1 MCSFTVLLRQHHL
14 HWIWRKKE
22 HINTRNSFI
31 SAQRE
36 FLYIFFFSFLLHR
49 WEGRLFFSFSFFM
62 NTSTRE
68 SDNKAVRAD
77 TVWMCVDAALKKSQ
91 CLSPLY
97 LPRLLSRE
105 GVALWNIHEALTRH
119 RVWRSL
125 PGQRLSSVCFLPECT
140 LTYVWFS
147 RADLLGDLG
156 ERWITLEGQMKLPV
170 SVGSPPANLS
180 DWYPCGY
187 IWCFCYKCLG

>member
-36 FLYIFFFSFLLHR
+36 FLYIYFFSFLLHR

-105 GVALWNIHEALTRH
+105 GVALWNIHED
-119 RVWRSL
+119 
-125 PGQRLSSVCFLPECT
+125 
-140 LTYVWFS
+140 S
-147 RADLLGDLG
+147 RDTAFGDLYLTNACPVFVFYQNALWHMCGSVERIFLEILEKG
-156 ERWITLEGQMKLPV
+156 ELHLKGRWNFLCLWVLHQQIYQIGTHV
-170 SVGSPPANLS
+170 VIS
-180 DWYPCGY
+180 DAFA
-187 IWCFCYKCLG
+187 INV